1 MAHMTAI
8 LRQKLRQRLQ
18 HWLAKKFTDNTSFQL
33 NHGTLLVFP
42 TRYGFWFVALFVLLY
57 LLGTNYQNN
66 LILLL
71 GYLLL
76 SVFIL
81 SIWFAWRNLAGLTIQ
96 VSPPAAIYAGQQ
108 VQLPLKV
115 QQPAFYQAV
124 QFAFGPAKIKLSSSQ
139 QALLQWPAA
148 KRGQYRIAN
157 VLVQTEYPLGLIRC
171 WSYLPL
177 RLHYWVYPTPLEPST
192 LSAGADAKA
201 DSSQQSAVELPDQLK
216 AYQAGDSIRRLHWK
230 RLARQPDAPVV
241 KVSEQQPKA
250 DPRWLQV
257 PPLQGAALEQCL
269 SEVCYQLLE
278 LEAKQLSYGLRT
290 PAGDLPLGQ
299 GPLHLQQCLQRLA
312 LC

>member
-1 MAHMTAI
+1 MTVI

-18 HWLAKKFTDNTSFQL
+18 HWLAKKFTDNKNFQL

-42 TRYGFWFVALFVLLY
+42 TRYGLWFVALIVLLY

-96 VSPPAAIYAGQQ
+96 ASPPAAIYAGQQ
-108 VQLPLKV
+108 AQLPLTV
-115 QQPAFYQAV
+115 QQPASYQAV
-124 QFAFGPAKIKLSSSQ
+124 QFAFATAKTKVSSGE
-139 QALLQWPAA
+139 QASLQWPTV
-148 KRGQYRIAN
+148 KRGHYLIDS
-157 VLVQTEYPLGLIRC
+157 VLIQTEYPLGLIRC

-177 RLHYWVYPTPLEPST
+177 QLHYWVYPTPVAPNILST
-192 LSAGADAKA
+192 GADTKA
-201 DSSQQSAVELPDQLK
+201 DSSQQSAAELPDQLK

-230 RLARQPDAPVV
+230 RLARQPDSPVV

-250 DPRWLQV
+250 DPRWLEV
-257 PPLQGAALEQCL
+257 PPLHGAALEQCL

-290 PAGDLPLGQ
+290 PVGDLPLGQ
-299 GPLHLQQCLQRLA
+299 GQQHLQQCLQRLA

>member
-1 MAHMTAI
+1 MTAI

-18 HWLAKKFTDNTSFQL
+18 HWLAKKFTDNTNFQL
-33 NHGTLLVFP
+33 NHSTLLVFP
-42 TRYGFWFVALFVLLY
+42 TRYGFWFVALIVLLY

-96 VSPPAAIYAGQQ
+96 VSPPAATYAGQQ
-108 VQLPLKV
+108 VQLPLTV
-115 QQPAFYQAV
+115 QQQGSYQAV
-124 QFAFGPAKIKLSSSQ
+124 QFAFATAKTKVSSSQ
-139 QALLQWPAA
+139 QASLQWTAI
-148 KRGQYRIAN
+148 KRGHYRIDTL
-157 VLVQTEYPLGLIRC
+157 LVQTEYPLGLIRC

-177 RLHYWVYPTPLEPST
+177 QLHYWVYPTPIEPSST
-192 LSAGADAKA
+192 LSTGVDTKQ
-201 DSSQQSAVELPDQLK
+201 DSSQQNSVELPDQLK

-230 RLARQPDAPVV
+230 RLARQPDSPVV

-257 PPLQGAALEQCL
+257 PPLQGTALEQCL

-278 LEAKQLSYGLRT
+278 LEAQQLSYGLRT

-299 GPLHLQQCLQRLA
+299 GQQHLQQCLQRLA